1 VALSTRSAIDQEDIQ
16 MHTSLFVLALLVPSA
31 APTDEATPA
40 LKWQDSYRTARQA
53 GREQDRPLAVFIGSG
68 PMASKNFIEE
78 GSLSEKS
85 RKALADGYVC
95 VYVNR
100 DQPAGRRLAEQFDAP
115 TGSAVVFSTRDGKGQ
130 AFFHAGKMSAAEFQT
145 RVSKYAGSA
154 VVSTTETLNDSRTS
168 FSYDPA
174 TAGSAMMRG
183 AMGAPAMTG
192 GYPGSYGSFGG
203 YGGFGG
209 YSGGSSGGCPNC
221 RR

>member
-1 VALSTRSAIDQEDIQ
+1 

-31 APTDEATPA
+31 APSADATPA
-40 LKWQDSYRTARQA
+40 LKWQDSYRTAQKV
-53 GREQDRPLAVFIGSG
+53 GREQDKPLAVFIGSG
-68 PMASKNFIEE
+68 PMAAKNFIDE

-95 VYVNR
+95 VYIDR
-100 DQPAGRRLAEQFDAP
+100 DGAAGQRLAEQFDTP

-130 AFFHAGKMSAAEFQT
+130 AFYHAGKMSAAEFQT
-145 RVSKYAGSA
+145 RVSKYAGSE

-174 TAGSAMMRG
+174 MAGSSMMRG
-183 AMGAPAMTG
+183 TTTAPTTMGNYPAH
-192 GYPGSYGSFGG
+192 FGN
-203 YGGFGG
+203 FGG
-209 YSGGSSGGCPNC
+209 YSGGSFGGYSGGSGGCPNC